1 MPAGRA
7 ADVEYGALA
16 LVGGA
21 EEEVLPAGVDVDSL
35 GDTLCLVI
43 HPVAVDSR
51 VAVVDSRVDQ
61 ADPATG
67 VRDQERVVVSLAVVV
82 GRDTVILNYWG
93 VGPVLAMSVGNTDEV
108 QNEQRNTTKQIYRLL
123 F

>member
-1 MPAGRA
+1 MGVVGEREREVLQGLAESQQGTGRA
-7 ADVEYGALA
+7 ADVEYGALS

-21 EEEVLPAGVDVDSL
+21 EEDVLSAGVDIDSL
-35 GDTLCLVI
+35 GDGLVVR
-43 HPVAVDSR
+43 HPVAVDGR

-61 ADPATG
+61 ADPASG
-67 VRDQERVVVSLAVVV
+67 VRDQERVVISLAVVV

-93 VGPVLAMSVGNTDEV
+93 VGE
-108 QNEQRNTTKQIYRLL
+108 